1 MSSHITLAEETGEHG
16 VSEGVRRYHRAKDHA
31 EWEPLMVWLGSH
43 PDLATEFAKHIQA
56 ELNFHQEIA
65 PLRIP
70 KNRESSLVGGLELRD
85 ELGRGAMGVVYR
97 AYDPVLKRDVAVKMI
112 RSGDTLSPHELAR
125 FQFEAETVASLDHP
139 NIVRVLASGEMHG
152 EPYLVMPLM
161 SGGSL
166 ATRLKEM
173 KKTDTGA
180 LPEKE
185 AAQIVR
191 DIALGVHHAHQ
202 RGLIHRD
209 LKPGN
214 ILLDKEGQPHVAD
227 FGLARRTDV
236 STSDSGV
243 AGTVAYMAPE
253 QATGDKHLTTA
264 VDIHALGVILF
275 ELLTGSIPYGGGELG
290 SIIRKLT
297 DPTVQAPSVRKF
309 RPDVSRDLEAV
320 CMKCLEK
327 DPAKRYTSARA
338 LANDLTC
345 FLKDEPVS
353 AQLPGFW
360 DWLRQLA
367 RTRPEAGQHYSWQV
381 TVWFGLIVLLTSGA
395 IYGFVQADVP
405 AVWVWVANFVSGA
418 GMCVVL
424 WWYMLRK
431 FRQLPITER
440 HSLIIAVGKI
450 LVYFTVTV
458 AYVPLWH
465 TASATAALGM
475 YPALAA
481 ASGLGL
487 FTLGSTNWS
496 RFFPVGV
503 GMIALVPILAWYP
516 EVSPL
521 VYGSTTAAVMW
532 YWSAAKR
539 SSFASHGPPTP

>member
-1 MSSHITLAEETGEHG
+1 MLSASQSNLTNPHGIEEGRALALKAEDTGDWKPVADWLAHHPEAASELADFLAAMRGLRAET
-16 VSEGVRRYHRAKDHA
+16 
-31 EWEPLMVWLGSH
+31 
-43 PDLATEFAKHIQA
+43 
-56 ELNFHQEIA
+56 A
-65 PLRIP
+65 PLRSP
-70 KNRESSLVGGLELRD
+70 QNRDGSIVGGLELRE

-97 AYDPVLKRDVAVKMI
+97 AHDPVLKRDVAVKMI
-112 RSGDTLSPHELAR
+112 RGGDSLSSQELAR

-139 NIVRVLASGEMHG
+139 NIVRVLASGEMNG

-166 ATRLKEM
+166 ATRLKEL
-173 KKTDTGA
+173 KKAGTNA
-180 LPEKE
+180 LPALE
-185 AAQIVR
+185 AAELVR

-214 ILLDKEGQPHVAD
+214 ILLDAEGQPHVAD

-236 STSDSGV
+236 STTDSAGV

-253 QATGDKHLTTA
+253 QATGGKHLTTA

-275 ELLTGSIPYGGGELG
+275 ELLTGGVPYGGGELG
-290 SIIRKLT
+290 SILRKLT
-297 DPTVQAPSVRKF
+297 DPTVQAPPVRQF

-320 CMKCLEK
+320 CLKCLEK

-345 FLKDEPVS
+345 FLNGEPVT

-381 TVWFGLIVLLTSGA
+381 TVWFGLLILVANAA
-395 IYGFVQADVP
+395 IYGVVQADVS
-405 AVWVWVANFVSGA
+405 AVWVWVANFVA
-418 GMCVVL
+418 GVTMCVVL

-431 FRQLPITER
+431 FRELPLTER
-440 HSLIIAVGKI
+440 HSLIIAVGNI
-450 LVYFTVTV
+450 LCYFAVTV

-465 TASATAALGM
+465 RAPASSALGM

-481 ASGLGL
+481 TSGLGL

-503 GMIALVPILAWYP
+503 GMIALVPILAWWP
-516 EVSPL
+516 DVAPL
-521 VYGSTTAAVMW
+521 VYGTTTAAVMW
-532 YWSAAKR
+532 YWSAAKK
-539 SSFASHGPPTP
+539 SSFASHGQPAP